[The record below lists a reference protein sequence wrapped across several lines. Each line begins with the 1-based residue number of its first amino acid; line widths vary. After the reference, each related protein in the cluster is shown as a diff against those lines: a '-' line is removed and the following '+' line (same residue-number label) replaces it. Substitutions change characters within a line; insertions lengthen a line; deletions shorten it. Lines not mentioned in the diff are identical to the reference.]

1 MLNVIE
7 PLMKIAA
14 PVRSHN
20 VTGIADMRWLLE
32 DQFFLVLLSFSLS
45 LSLSLSLSIYI
56 YIYIYIYI

>member
-1 MLNVIE
+1 
-7 PLMKIAA
+7 MKIAA

-45 LSLSLSLSIYI
+45 LSLSLSLYI
-56 YIYIYIYI
+56 YIYIYI